1 MTKFTVDS
9 VAEIVLYY
17 PCLHGKEGSSKEV
30 L

>member
-9 VAEIVLYY
+9 VAAIVIYY
-17 PCLHGKEGSSKEV
+17 LRFHGKEGYSEEV